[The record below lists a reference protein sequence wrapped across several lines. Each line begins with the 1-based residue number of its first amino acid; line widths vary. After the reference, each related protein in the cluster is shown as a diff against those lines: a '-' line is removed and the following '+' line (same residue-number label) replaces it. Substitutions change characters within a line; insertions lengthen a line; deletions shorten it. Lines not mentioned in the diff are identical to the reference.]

1 MVDTKNSPFNRFK
14 AVRKELRYTQSEFAK
29 LLNIPSSTAD
39 IERGK
44 TKIPGHALA
53 ILMKSFGINPLWIF
67 NESPDKYLSQ
77 TIDISPKIITID
89 PTGVENILLVN
100 QKAQAGYSGN
110 IQDPGYYEQ
119 LPAFSLPLPEF
130 RNATYRGFQVAGD
143 SMEPNL
149 QAGDWVIGRA
159 VSQTQEI
166 LNGRV
171 YVVVLRDSVV
181 VKKVQRTQEN
191 TLQMI
196 SFNEFYAP
204 FTVPLGDVQELWQVI
219 SKITF
224 GIEDSNSLLFRQLQQ
239 SMEDLKSQFKKFKN

>member
-119 LPAFSLPLPEF
+119 LPAFRYHSPNSETPPTAVF
-130 RNATYRGFQVAGD
+130 KWQATVWNPICKPGTGSSEGLF
-143 SMEPNL
+143 L
-149 QAGDWVIGRA
+149 K
-159 VSQTQEI
+159 
-166 LNGRV
+166 L
-171 YVVVLRDSVV
+171 
-181 VKKVQRTQEN
+181 KKSST
-191 TLQMI
+191 
-196 SFNEFYAP
+196 
-204 FTVPLGDVQELWQVI
+204 DVC
-219 SKITF
+219 
-224 GIEDSNSLLFRQLQQ
+224 
-239 SMEDLKSQFKKFKN
+239 M